1 MKAVTRTGKLAN
13 GRIGFVYILPWLIGF
28 LALQLYPMVASL
40 YYSFTNYSMGGNEKW
55 VGLKN
60 YIDIFTRDSTFS
72 KSVRATLIF
81 VIAAVPLKL
90 AFALLVAAMLKQN
103 RKGIGFFRTAYY
115 LPSVLSGSIATSILW
130 RALFRKNGYIDQ
142 LFLLVGLKPIG
153 WFATPDMALLNISL
167 LTAWQFGSSM
177 VLFLSGLQQIPTNL
191 YEAAQIDGAG
201 AVRRFLNITLPMLS
215 PTIFFN
221 VIMQTINAFQEYTS
235 AAIITHGGPMRGTY
249 LYGMKL
255 YDEAFV
261 NYRMGYASALSWVLF
276 AVILVFT
283 LLMFK
288 SSSKWVYY
296 EDGGV
301 FDV

>member
-1 MKAVTRTGKLAN
+1 
-13 GRIGFVYILPWLIGF
+13 
-28 LALQLYPMVASL
+28 MVASL

-60 YIDIFTRDSTFS
+60 YIDIFTRDSTFF

-177 VLFLSGLQQIPTNL
+177 VLFRECECAVFQWMHRRRPHQYAAL
-191 YEAAQIDGAG
+191 YASNPGQTGAG
-201 AVRRFLNITLPMLS
+201 GR
-215 PTIFFN
+215 
-221 VIMQTINAFQEYTS
+221 
-235 AAIITHGGPMRGTY
+235 AACNGGKAQWRLCP
-249 LYGMKL
+249 
-255 YDEAFV
+255 D
-261 NYRMGYASALSWVLF
+261 
-276 AVILVFT
+276 
-283 LLMFK
+283 
-288 SSSKWVYY
+288 SSSAK
-296 EDGGV
+296 
-301 FDV
+301 